1 MQDYSYADELLHY
14 GVKGMKWGVRNDD
27 RISNLKRRYDDSKS
41 NYKMAK
47 RAYSKSFNAA
57 YNRSISAWSPIK
69 KHREENDKRWEKA
82 FEDAKKVRDAESKYK
97 KIKKDRKN
105 KIKNVKSKIEKESSI
120 GDKLMYN
127 SATRKKAAK
136 YVVDNDMPVSDAIKR
151 AKGDA
156 WRNSVA
162 FVAAYGAFYA
172 GMSYLSK

>member
-1 MQDYSYADELLHY
+1 MQDCSYTDELLHY
-14 GVKGMKWGVRNDD
+14 GVKGMKWGVRNDKQ
-27 RISNLKRRYDDSKS
+27 ISDLKRRYDDSKT
-41 NYKMAK
+41 NYKVAK
-47 RAYSKSFNAA
+47 RVYNKSFNSA

-69 KHREENDKRWEKA
+69 KHREANDKRWGKA

-105 KIKNVKSKIEKESSI
+105 AIKNVKSKIEKESSI
-120 GDKLMYN
+120 GDKLIYN

-151 AKGDA
+151 AKGEA

-162 FVAAYGAFYA
+162 LVAAYGAVYV
-172 GMSYLSK
+172 GKSYLNK